1 MPARPRHGVADV
13 VAAILGKDLPFGV
26 AAYDGSRVGPHDPP
40 ATVVI
45 RSPDALARI
54 LTRPGELGLSR
65 AYVAGDL
72 DVEGDI
78 FAVLGLPVTPSD
90 LRPNPVRVA
99 ELLRSAGPSVVRF
112 LPPPAEESRP
122 RGALHTKSRDRRAIS
137 HHYDVSNTF
146 YELVLGPSM
155 TYSCAVFERP
165 DDSLETAQAAKHE
178 LVCTKLGLEPGM
190 RLLDVGCGWGS
201 MAIHAATHHGV
212 RVVGVTLSRAQFDWA
227 AKRVADAR
235 AGRPGRD
242 PAAGLPGRRPTA
254 RSTPSARSACSST
267 SAGAAWPGTSN
278 SWPAWCGRAADC

>member
-1 MPARPRHGVADV
+1 MTSGDDTIAAGPVPVHHDRVRQRLFTGGSGSVRWWAVPRSPASASGPSAPGTWIGLLPPPARAARPGPGAWSRSPTRPADPPPVPARPRHGVADV

-112 LPPPAEESRP
+112 LPHRP
-122 RGALHTKSRDRRAIS
+122 RSPVPGAPCTPRAG
-137 HHYDVSNTF
+137 TG
-146 YELVLGPSM
+146 GPS
-155 TYSCAVFERP
+155 
-165 DDSLETAQAAKHE
+165 
-178 LVCTKLGLEPGM
+178 
-190 RLLDVGCGWGS
+190 
-201 MAIHAATHHGV
+201 AT
-212 RVVGVTLSRAQFDWA
+212 TTTSR
-227 AKRVADAR
+227 
-235 AGRPGRD
+235 
-242 PAAGLPGRRPTA
+242 
-254 RSTPSARSACSST
+254 TPSTSWSSDR
-267 SAGAAWPGTSN
+267 P
-278 SWPAWCGRAADC
+278 